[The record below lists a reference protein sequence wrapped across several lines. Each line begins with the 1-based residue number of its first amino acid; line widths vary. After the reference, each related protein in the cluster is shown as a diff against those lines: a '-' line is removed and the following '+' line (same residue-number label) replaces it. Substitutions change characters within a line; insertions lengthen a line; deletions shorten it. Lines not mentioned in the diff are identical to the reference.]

1 MGDFDY
7 VLCNYNVMI
16 SSKSIDL
23 IIQFEVGGRAYYEK
37 ALQKP
42 TWAGGQSGI
51 TIGLGYDMGYNTEK
65 QFFKDWGN
73 QLTPNFLDPLRKVV
87 GLKGE
92 QAKLMLRGE
101 ILQVRVPYNAAYEV
115 FVKCSIPR
123 YYALTKAIYP
133 ELDTLNEDTQGAL
146 VSMVYNRGN
155 KLEGDSRL
163 EMKAI
168 VDMVAKQN
176 YLGIAEE
183 IEKSKRL
190 WEQRGLDGLVKRRE
204 AEADLVRDSIC

>member
-1 MGDFDY
+1 MGGPNY
-7 VLCNYNVMI
+7 ILCNCNYMI
-16 SSKSIDL
+16 SPKSVDL
-23 IIQFEVGGRAYYEK
+23 IINFEVGGRAYYEK

-51 TIGLGYDMGYNTEK
+51 TIGLGYDVGYNTEK
-65 QFFKDWGN
+65 QFFLDWGN
-73 QLTPNFLDPLRKVV
+73 KLTPNFLEPLRKVV

-92 QAKLMLRGE
+92 QAKQMLRGE
-101 ILQVRVPYNAAYEV
+101 LLQVRVPYIPAYEV
-115 FVKCSIPR
+115 FVKSSIPR

-133 ELDTLNEDTQGAL
+133 ELDTLNADTQGAL

-155 KLEGDSRL
+155 KLEGDSRV

-168 VDMVAKQN
+168 VDLVAKQD
-176 YLGIAEE
+176 YEGIAEE

-190 WEQRGLDGLVKRRE
+190 WESKGLDGLVKRRE
-204 AEADLVRDSIC
+204 AEADLVRDSLV